1 MAHNNEHLFES
12 LRTLGLSEKEAKIY
26 FVLLQL
32 GPSTPYKM
40 SKRSGLK
47 RPTAY
52 VIADELVEKG
62 YAVKSPGDR
71 HTYIARPPEV
81 IYEEREEQMLKAK
94 KALPE
99 LQALKGGVAD
109 KPTVL
114 YFEGKEG
121 MKQALMYKVKEL
133 HDTEVVGFFAN
144 PDLSTEEAAQQA
156 YEFNDYRIKHNIK
169 VRGLLTEASKLKDF
183 EKYIKDETFI
193 PKFIPKDKY
202 SSNASFEFYPNFV
215 KILFFDTSVGV
226 IIESP
231 TVAKAMKQIFE
242 MLWIGLGDDYDKSK
256 IIKNSKKKA

>member
-1 MAHNNEHLFES
+1 MANNNEHLFET

-32 GPSTPYKM
+32 GPSTPYKL

-62 YAVKSPGDR
+62 YAVKSPGDK

-81 IYEEREEQMLKAK
+81 IYEERAEKMLAAK
-94 KALPE
+94 KTLPE

-109 KPTVL
+109 RPTVL
-114 YFEGKEG
+114 YFEGEEG
-121 MKQALMYKVKEL
+121 MRQALMYKMKEL
-133 HDTEVVGFFAN
+133 HDTEVVGFYADPDFATAEN
-144 PDLSTEEAAQQA
+144 YGLSL
-156 YEFNDYRIKHNIK
+156 EFNEYRMAHNIK
-169 VRGLLTEASKLKDF
+169 ARGLLTESDKLKNF
-183 EKYIKDETFI
+183 EKYLKDATFI
-193 PKFIPKDKY
+193 PKFIPKDTY
-202 SSNASFEFYPNFV
+202 SSNASFEFYPNFI
-215 KILFFDTSVGV
+215 KILFFDTSIGV

-242 MLWIGLGDDYDKSK
+242 MLWSRLGDEYDKSK
-256 IIKNSKKKA
+256 VIKKTTK

>member
-1 MAHNNEHLFES
+1 MATDSAHLFET
-12 LRTLGLSEKEAKIY
+12 LKTLGLSEKEAKIY

-40 SKRSGLK
+40 AKRSGLK

-62 YAVKSPGDR
+62 YAVKAPGDK

-81 IYEEREEQMLKAK
+81 IYEEREEKMLEAK
-94 KALPE
+94 KTLPE

-109 KPTVL
+109 RPAVL
-114 YFEGKEG
+114 YFEGQEG
-121 MKQALMYKVKEL
+121 MRQALMYKMKEL
-133 HDTEVVGFFAN
+133 HDTEIVGFYADPDFAAKEN
-144 PDLSTEEAAQQA
+144 YGPAF
-156 YEFNDYRIKHNIK
+156 EFNEYRMAHNIT
-169 VRGLLTEASKLKDF
+169 VRGLLTEADTLKNF
-183 EKYIKDETFI
+183 EKYLADKTFTPKYI
-193 PKFIPKDKY
+193 PKNMY
-202 SSNASFEFYPNFV
+202 SSNASFEFYPNFI

-242 MLWIGLGDDYDKSK
+242 MLWSRLGDEYDKSK
-256 IIKNSKKKA
+256 VIK

>member
-1 MAHNNEHLFES
+1 MADNKDHLLKTLE
-12 LRTLGLSEKEAKIY
+12 TLGLSEKEAKIY

-40 SKRSGLK
+40 AKRSGLK

-52 VIADELVEKG
+52 VIANELVEKG
-62 YAVKSPGDR
+62 YAVKAPGDK

-81 IYEEREEQMLKAK
+81 IYEEREQKLLEAK
-94 KALPE
+94 KNLPE

-121 MKQALMYKVKEL
+121 LKQALMYRIKEL
-133 HDTEVVGFFAN
+133 RDTEIVGFYADPDFA
-144 PDLSTEEAAQQA
+144 TQETYAASL
-156 YEFNDYRIKHNIK
+156 EFNEYRIAHNIK
-169 VRGLLTEASKLKDF
+169 VRGLLTEAETLKGF
-183 EKYIKDETFI
+183 EKYIKDATFT
-193 PKFIPKDKY
+193 PKFIPKELY
-202 SSNASFEFYPNFV
+202 SSNASFEFYQNFV
-215 KILFFDTSVGV
+215 KIIFFDTSVGV

-242 MLWIGLGDDYDKSK
+242 MLWSRLGDEYDKSK
-256 IIKNSKKKA
+256 VIK

>member
-1 MAHNNEHLFES
+1 MAENKDHLLKTLE
-12 LRTLGLSEKEAKIY
+12 TLGLSEKEAKIY

-40 SKRSGLK
+40 AKRSGLK

-62 YAVKSPGDR
+62 YAVKAPGDK

-81 IYEEREEQMLKAK
+81 IYEEREQKMLDAK
-94 KALPE
+94 KNLPE

-121 MKQALMYKVKEL
+121 MKQALMHRAREL
-133 HDTEVVGFFAN
+133 HDTEIVVFFAN
-144 PDLSTEEAAQQA
+144 PDYTTQETYEQSF
-156 YEFNDYRIKHNIK
+156 EFNDYRIAHNIK
-169 VRGLLTEASKLKDF
+169 LRGLVTETESLKGF
-183 EKYIKDETFI
+183 EKYLQDKTFM
-193 PKFIPKDKY
+193 PKFIPKDMY
-202 SSNASFEFYPNFV
+202 SSNASFEFYPNFI
-215 KILFFDTSVGV
+215 KILFWDSSIGV

-231 TVAKAMKQIFE
+231 TVAKAMRQIFE
-242 MLWIGLGDDYDKSK
+242 MLWSRLGDEYDKSK
-256 IIKNSKKKA
+256 VIK